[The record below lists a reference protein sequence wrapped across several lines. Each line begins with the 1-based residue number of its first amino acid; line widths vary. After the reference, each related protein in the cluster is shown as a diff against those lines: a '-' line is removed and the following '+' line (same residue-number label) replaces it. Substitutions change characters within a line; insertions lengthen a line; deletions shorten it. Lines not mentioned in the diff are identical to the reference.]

1 MEKNVLYMI
10 IGGAVLFAVGV
21 FVGKS
26 LSHPYGFRGGMHRAD
41 CPFAM
46 NAPVVNPCNCGMM
59 GCGCAQ
65 PNAPVNIAPD
75 CNCGQVPPAPRREP
89 EPRMKGGRNRCLC
102 RNLNN
107 FLFQNLKAAFYLKPL
122 VFLYHENYR
131 LNYQLYLRCIF
142 QHLLQFSTIFM

>member
-46 NAPVVNPCNCGMM
+46 NAPVANPCNCGMM

-89 EPRMKGGRNRCLC
+89 EPRMKGEHRPFPHHAR
-102 RNLNN
+102 
-107 FLFQNLKAAFYLKPL
+107 PL
-122 VFLYHENYR
+122 SKDAPRPMPEPMPVPEPK
-131 LNYQLYLRCIF
+131 
-142 QHLLQFSTIFM
+142 